1 LPLVNVMVNSRAYT
15 IACDEG
21 EEEHLRELAKHVDTK
36 VRELL
41 ETVGQ
46 VGDSRLLLMAAL
58 LITDDYFDAMHRLEA
73 RARDFTD
80 LSGAHADTKTKLG
93 TVELSAVQTLEA
105 ATKRIN
111 DIAARLL
118 EA

>member
-21 EEEHLRELAKHVDTK
+21 EEEHLRELAKHVDSK

-46 VGDSRLLLMAAL
+46 VGDGRLLLMAAL
-58 LITDDYFDAMHRLEA
+58 LITDDYFDAVHRLEV
-73 RARDFTD
+73 RAKDFNE
-80 LSGAHADTKTKLG
+80 LSNTHDETKAKLG
-93 TVELSAVQTLEA
+93 SAESRALASLEA
-105 ATKRIN
+105 ATKRIS
-111 DIAARLL
+111 DIAARLV